1 MDVIVEK
8 LVELQGEMGRQ
19 RSFWEEEKIGD
30 ETERLELLY
39 LKEVARRMEAHMKT
53 DDAMELAGFIPLV
66 LGLVRSPLLCMFLL
80 ALAGK
85 TTSRWAA
92 IPLAMLAFVSHPAAF
107 LIYVFGGRL
116 VADNPAE
123 LGSALIS
130 RLRSSVPAALEGN
143 AGAEL
148 PEGAV
153 SADLPS
159 GMGCCGYLKQL
170 FFWRRHEEH
179 IYEDVEAQRSNLN

>member
-8 LVELQGEMGRQ
+8 LVELQGEMGSQ
-19 RSFWEEEKIGD
+19 RRFWEEEKIGD
-30 ETERLELLY
+30 EAERIEMLY
-39 LKEVARRMEAHMKT
+39 LKEVARKMEEHMRT
-53 DDAMELAGFIPLV
+53 DDVMELPGFIPLV
-66 LGLVRSPLLCMFLL
+66 LGLVRSPILCMFLL
-80 ALAGK
+80 VLAGK

-92 IPLAMLAFVSHPAAF
+92 IPLAMLAFVTHPAAF
-107 LIYVFGGRL
+107 LIYVFGGQL

-123 LGSALIS
+123 LGSALMS
-130 RLRSSVPAALEGN
+130 RLRSSMPAELEGN
-143 AGAEL
+143 GGAEL

-153 SADLPS
+153 GADLPS

-179 IYEDVEAQRSNLN
+179 IYDDVEAQRSNLN